1 MSTEHGTEHSDGHGT
16 QHGSEHHVAI
26 IGVAGRFPGAGD
38 AEQYW
43 ANLRDGVESIAFPTD
58 DELWAAGVPRDLLN
72 QTGYVKAVASAPD
85 VENFDAAFFGYTP
98 REAAHSDPQIRM
110 FLEVAHSA
118 LENAGFNPYAIDGD
132 VGVYATSG
140 TNRYID
146 LHLRYMGDVSATS
159 SFMLSSLNNI
169 DYVASTVAYKFS
181 LRGPAIT
188 LSTACSSS
196 LVAVH
201 LAAQALRNGECDV
214 ALAGGVD
221 VEFPVAHGYLWEE
234 GGPVSR
240 DGHVRPF
247 DVKAN
252 GTLFG
257 TGCGAVVLKRLD
269 DALADGDTILAV
281 IRGSAVNNDGSDK
294 AGFSAPSLN
303 GQAAAVAQA
312 LGMAGVSPADVSYV
326 EAHATGTPLGDPIEV
341 AALDRAFRAVSGS
354 LAGGADLAPGSCALS
369 SVKGNVGHLGH
380 AAGIASLIK
389 AAYALRHGEIPATAN
404 FTEPNPKLR
413 IQETPFYVADRLV
426 PWPRKPDRPRFAGV
440 SSFGVGGTNC
450 HVVLAEGPSAAPAQQ
465 EERPRIV
472 VWSAKAEAAELAYRD
487 RLAAHLREK
496 DEENFPAVVSTLQE
510 GRRAYPIRR
519 AIVAGSAAE
528 AVSALTGSGAGF
540 GAGSGAGSRAVS
552 EVGPGVASGA
562 GSGAASGA
570 GSGVV
575 SRVVSRLV
583 SGVVEGAAERRD
595 VVFAFPGQGAQQVA
609 MALGLH
615 GSDDAFTRAFD
626 DVLGLFAG
634 HGLELA
640 DPWREAD
647 AAQLAEAT
655 LAQPLLF
662 AVEYALAR
670 SLMAKGVH
678 PSALVGHSVG
688 ELAAAAVAE
697 VFTLEDAV
705 ALVTARA
712 RAMALAP
719 PGAMIAVAA
728 PAEEVSAA
736 VPSGLTVAVVNGP
749 RQTVLAGTPED
760 VDAAVPLL
768 TERKIACT
776 GLATSGAFHTPLMA
790 GAAALFAEAF
800 DEVRLS
806 PPRLPLYSA
815 AAGRRVTDEEATDPS
830 FWADQVAAP
839 VRFDRA
845 LDALFGDGRRL
856 LVETGPGQ
864 ILTTLARRHPA
875 VKDGASAAVPLLPRE
890 AGDPAADARQ
900 TLTAVARIW
909 AEGHDVLWAEV
920 RQGEPLRRVPLPGQV
935 YQRRRHWV
943 DASYQRPGETE
954 TASATVPSPAPADS
968 LTGVADPAPA
978 RVWEGRETGEAGET
992 PDTETADTEETPF
1005 STLSWVES
1013 HDREP
1018 FVPVE
1023 GTCLALLPADPGES
1037 LRYVL
1042 ALQQAGLRPVIVRPG
1057 TAYAEVAGEFRVRP
1071 DSRDDLARVLS
1082 ALAARGAAPRLLV
1095 HAVAVAEGEPVTAA
1109 TADARLNEV
1118 FMSLLALVQAG
1129 TRGAGRPPGL
1139 LVLVSRSLDVTG
1151 AEPIDPVHAALHG
1164 FVRSLVKEASQL
1176 GCRLVDVGP
1185 GTDEHELAAEIALW
1199 ERHDVVALRG
1209 PRRWVR
1215 AEVPFTA
1222 GVAVPSPI
1230 RRSGVYL
1237 ITGGLGGLGLAVAR
1251 ELAGT
1256 GLRLR
1261 LVLLGRTGIPEGD
1274 GDRAARLRAQVS
1286 ELESLGAE
1294 VRAISCDVTDRRAL
1308 RRVLDSVTARYGPV
1322 NGVLHLAGIAGD
1334 GLAQLRGQ
1342 EDARAVLAPKAHGTL
1357 HLTEAFADRPA
1368 LDFFVCFSSR
1378 AATDGLVG
1386 SADYAAANAFQDA
1399 CAQVLRRSGVA
1410 ALSINWPSWAR
1421 VGMAAEHGVRTWS
1434 AELSVE
1440 NCPLLDEHRVD
1451 GVAVLPGTGHI
1462 DMVLRAHRSIS
1473 GHDGPVR
1480 LKDIL
1485 FHQVMAAREARRVEI
1500 RLYPDGRFES
1510 WSRPAA
1516 DASAEPVKHA
1526 SGTVAAGR
1534 PAAGQVDLDALRR
1547 RLSHYLDEDEDDIP
1561 RLFSLGPRW
1570 HNNPHT
1576 WTLPGGDTSEM
1587 LLHLELEGELAA
1599 EVAAHVVHPTL
1610 LDSAT
1615 GSVRRPE
1622 DGLYLP
1628 FLYNELVVHDTLPA
1642 QLFAHIRRLP
1652 GAGGVISADVDLI
1665 APDGRL
1671 LGRAVGY
1678 TMRKVDGRSFLREP
1692 DTTSGPSQAPA
1703 SGEDGIEPE
1712 EGARLLM
1719 TLLRARHPGQVVV
1732 EPGAR
1737 PVRRAA
1743 AGPGRGKAPREAA
1756 IPVPAVPT
1764 PPAPLATA
1772 SPPAVAGLPATPA
1785 PVSAAPASSVSG
1797 VPASPGGGADPGS
1810 VEARLVS
1817 VWAEALGE
1825 PEIALDADF
1834 FELGGNSLSAVE
1846 LMTRIRS
1853 VFAVDLSIAALF
1865 DYPTIN
1871 SLAGVL
1877 REQGAR

>member
-1 MSTEHGTEHSDGHGT
+1 MSTEHST
-16 QHGSEHHVAI
+16 EHHVAI

-72 QTGYVKAVASAPD
+72 QRGYVKAVASAPD

-169 DYVASTVAYKFS
+169 DYVASTVAYKFA

-269 DALADGDTILAV
+269 DALADGDSILAV

-341 AALDRAFRAVSGS
+341 AALDRAFRTVAGS
-354 LAGGADLAPGSCALS
+354 LAGSTGGSTGGSTDPAPGSCALS

-389 AAYALRHGEIPATAN
+389 AAYALRHEQIPATAN

-426 PWPRKPDRPRFAGV
+426 PWPRRPDRPRFAGV

-450 HVVLAEGPSAAPAQQ
+450 HVVLAEGPSPAPARCD
-465 EERPRIV
+465 ERPRIV
-472 VWSAKAEAAELAYRD
+472 VWSAKAEEAELAYRD
-487 RLAAHLREK
+487 KLAAHLRGK
-496 DEENFPAVVSTLQE
+496 DEEIFPAVVSTLQE

-528 AVSALTGSGAGF
+528 AVGALTGSGPA
-540 GAGSGAGSRAVS
+540 S
-552 EVGPGVASGA
+552 GVA
-562 GSGAASGA
+562 
-570 GSGVV
+570 
-575 SRVVSRLV
+575 
-583 SGVVEGAAERRD
+583 SGVVEGAAGRRD

-609 MALGLH
+609 MAAGLY

-626 DVLGLFAG
+626 DVLRLFAG

-640 DPWREAD
+640 GPWREAD
-647 AAQLAEAT
+647 AARLAEAT

-705 ALVTARA
+705 GLVTARA

-728 PAEEVSAA
+728 PAGEVSAA
-736 VPSGLTVAVVNGP
+736 VPAGLTVAVVNGP

-760 VDAAVPLL
+760 VDAAVSVLA
-768 TERKIACT
+768 ERKIACT
-776 GLATSGAFHTPLMA
+776 RLATSGAFHTPLMA
-790 GAAALFAEAF
+790 GAAAVFAEAF
-800 DEVRLS
+800 DDVRLS

-815 AAGRRVTDEEATDPS
+815 AAGRRVSDEEATDPS

-856 LVETGPGQ
+856 LVESGPGQ
-864 ILTTLARRHPA
+864 TLTTLARRHPA
-875 VKDGASAAVPLLPRE
+875 VRDGASAAVPLLPRE

-900 TLTAVARIW
+900 TLTAVARVW
-909 AEGHDVLWAEV
+909 TEGHDVLWAEV
-920 RQGEPLRRVPLPGQV
+920 RQGEPLRRVPLPGRI

-943 DASYQRPGETE
+943 DASYQRPGEAE
-954 TASATVPSPAPADS
+954 TASVVVPSLAPADS
-968 LTGVADPAPA
+968 LTDAADPAPA
-978 RVWEGRETGEAGET
+978 RAGET
-992 PDTETADTEETPF
+992 EEAEETPF

-1023 GTCLALLPADPGES
+1023 GTCLALLPGDPGQS
-1037 LRYVL
+1037 LRQVL
-1042 ALQQAGLRPVIVRPG
+1042 AMQQAGLRPVIVRPG

-1082 ALAARGAAPRLLV
+1082 ALAARGTAPRLLV

-1109 TADARLNEV
+1109 TVDARLNEV

-1129 TRGAGRPPGL
+1129 TRGQGRPPGL
-1139 LVLVSRSLDVTG
+1139 LVLVAGSLDVTG

-1164 FVRSLVKEASQL
+1164 FVRSLVKEAPQL

-1251 ELAGT
+1251 ALAGT
-1256 GLRLR
+1256 GLRPR
-1261 LVLLGRTGIPEGD
+1261 LVLLGRTGVPEGD

-1294 VRAISCDVTDRRAL
+1294 VRTISCDVTDRRAL
-1308 RRVLDSVTARYGPV
+1308 RRAIDSVTARYGPV

-1334 GLAQLRGQ
+1334 GLAQLREQ
-1342 EDARAVLAPKAHGTL
+1342 QDARAVLAPKAHGTL

-1434 AELSVE
+1434 AELSAE
-1440 NCPLLDEHRVD
+1440 DCPLLDEHRVD
-1451 GVAVLPGTGHI
+1451 GVPVLPGTGHI

-1473 GHDGPVR
+1473 GNEGPVR

-1516 DASAEPVKHA
+1516 DPSAEPVKHA

-1561 RLFSLGPRW
+1561 RLFTLGPRW

-1587 LLHLELEGELAA
+1587 LLHLELEGGLAA
-1599 EVAAHVVHPTL
+1599 EVAGHVAHPTL

-1642 QLFAHIRRLP
+1642 HLFAHIRRLP
-1652 GAGGVISADVDLI
+1652 GTGGVISADVDLI

-1671 LGRAVGY
+1671 LGKATGY
-1678 TMRKVDGRSFLREP
+1678 TMRKVDGRGFLREP
-1692 DTTSGPSQAPA
+1692 DTTSGPAPVSA
-1703 SGEDGIEPE
+1703 SGEDGIEPH

-1743 AGPGRGKAPREAA
+1743 VGPSGERAPREAA
-1756 IPVPAVPT
+1756 TRVPAE
-1764 PPAPLATA
+1764 PAPSAM
-1772 SPPAVAGLPATPA
+1772 AGSPATQAPRAMLA
-1785 PVSAAPASSVSG
+1785 PVSAAPAAPVSAAPVSS
-1797 VPASPGGGADPGS
+1797 GGGAEPGS
-1810 VEARLVS
+1810 IEARLIS